1 MPPHSTS
8 QLSFKKPGLST
19 ELYTGTNWLPC
30 QLQDGSPLLRPATP
44 SLCLSV
50 PLTWIQDS
58 AESKHCSLIQ
68 GPGALWVGGGR
79 RYKQAGLVK
88 GEAIASA
95 QSLWSRRAQTPKSQP
110 LVLSELV
117 SAGSCTLARNQT
129 LQYDQRMLGGLH
141 LPLLLPK
148 NQDFAERTVAPLG
161 LEGISLLP
169 CPSLHNQCSQ
179 QPVQTR
185 VIPVLISL
193 CTISSFP
200 LLFNFLCPCGQ
211 FGLSTSA
218 APSSRSLGPP
228 IHWALSLF
236 LGQMTPFYAQYWG
249 CAL

>member
-1 MPPHSTS
+1 M
-8 QLSFKKPGLST
+8 
-19 ELYTGTNWLPC
+19 E
-30 QLQDGSPLLRPATP
+30 
-44 SLCLSV
+44 
-50 PLTWIQDS
+50 
-58 AESKHCSLIQ
+58 
-68 GPGALWVGGGR
+68 
-79 RYKQAGLVK
+79 

-117 SAGSCTLARNQT
+117 SASSCTLPRNQT
-129 LQYDQRMLGGLH
+129 LQYDQRMLGWLH

-148 NQDFAERTVAPLG
+148 NQDFAERTELPCWALKVSLSCHAPLSTTNA
-161 LEGISLLP
+161 LS
-169 CPSLHNQCSQ
+169 SQCR
-179 QPVQTR
+179 R

-193 CTISSFP
+193 LTISSFP

-218 APSSRSLGPP
+218 APSSCSLGPP
-228 IHWALSLF
+228 IHRALSVF